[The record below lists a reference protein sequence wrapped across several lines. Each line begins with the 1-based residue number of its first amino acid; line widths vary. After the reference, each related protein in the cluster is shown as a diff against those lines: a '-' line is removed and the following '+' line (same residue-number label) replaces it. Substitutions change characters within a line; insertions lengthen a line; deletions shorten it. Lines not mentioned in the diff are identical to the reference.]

1 MMKAYAEAGSG
12 RSGGNST
19 RGNSNTMRG
28 RYQNNRAAGQ
38 GRTRAFVN
46 AVRGRG

>member
-1 MMKAYAEAGSG
+1 MIKAYAGPSG
-12 RSGGNST
+12 RRGGGNSI